1 MSQFSALNVDPLVTD
16 HLHTA
21 EYLVR
26 SPIVENGDNEE
37 EDRTYNNF
45 KIKLFFYISYISI
58 RIEIHRKKPQ
68 VTPITKGSYF
78 DFEKFKINNRK
89 TVDMNYS
96 TRNNNK

>member
-1 MSQFSALNVDPLVTD
+1 MSQLSALNVDPLVTD

-37 EDRTYNNF
+37 EDGTYNNS

-58 RIEIHRKKPQ
+58 RIEIHRKKPHSSVHPPNTQ
-68 VTPITKGSYF
+68 TP
-78 DFEKFKINNRK
+78 NRERWLYK
-89 TVDMNYS
+89 W
-96 TRNNNK
+96 

>member
-37 EDRTYNNF
+37 EDGTYNNF
-45 KIKLFFYISYISI
+45 KIKLFFYISYISYISI
-58 RIEIHRKKPQ
+58 RIEIHRKSPIAACTPQ
-68 VTPITKGSYF
+68 YPNTKQ
-78 DFEKFKINNRK
+78 RK
-89 TVDMNYS
+89 MAVQVVRRTGFL
-96 TRNNNK
+96 R

>member
-37 EDRTYNNF
+37 EDGTYNNF
-45 KIKLFFYISYISI
+45 KIKLFFLS
-58 RIEIHRKKPQ
+58 
-68 VTPITKGSYF
+68 
-78 DFEKFKINNRK
+78 
-89 TVDMNYS
+89 
-96 TRNNNK
+96 

>member
-1 MSQFSALNVDPLVTD
+1 MSQLSALNVNPLVTD

-37 EDRTYNNF
+37 EDGTYNNS

-58 RIEIHRKKPQ
+58 RIEIHRKKPHSS
-68 VTPITKGSYF
+68 VHPPIPKHQT
-78 DFEKFKINNRK
+78 EKDGCTSGEENRI
-89 TVDMNYS
+89 S
-96 TRNNNK
+96 TIKRTS